1 VITMT
6 ASGYWPRQSHAHAT
20 FDKNMSSTASD
31 FRLLTPL
38 VLMRALRSAGT
49 IVHEPV
55 HRFYLEAPAD
65 TLGPIARVLSVLH
78 SVPEAPSQSGSSF
91 VLRGLIPAARVHE
104 LRQQLPGLT
113 SGEGFVE
120 STFDSYQPARGAA
133 PTRARTDHNPLDRA
147 HYLRQVTGRQ

>member
-1 VITMT
+1 
-6 ASGYWPRQSHAHAT
+6 
-20 FDKNMSSTASD
+20 MSSTASD

-38 VLMRALRSAGT
+38 VLMRALRAAGT

-65 TLGPIARVLSVLH
+65 AFGPLARVLASLH
-78 SVPEAPSQSGSSF
+78 ATPEPPNQVGSSF

-120 STFDSYQPARGAA
+120 TTFDSYRPVVGPAI
-133 PTRARTDHNPLDRA
+133 ARPSPDRRVDN
-147 HYLRQVTGRQ
+147 LR